1 MFHRLEPALN
11 SEIKSLG
18 HPRAAL
24 LGFAVA
30 VLAHNVLALL
40 KRAIEQAHRSEQ
52 PELDV
57 SAYHLTLHVVD
68 GYQAVTLALPPEH
81 VPRIPHDDPRW
92 LCDKLLQLARH
103 MRAKSLATS
112 KRAPKTRQA
121 KGYVDASLARAHV
134 STARVLK
141 AYRPARP

>member
-1 MFHRLEPALN
+1 M
-11 SEIKSLG
+11 
-18 HPRAAL
+18 
-24 LGFAVA
+24 
-30 VLAHNVLALL
+30 L

-57 SAYHLTLHVVD
+57 STYHLTLHVVD
-68 GYQAVTLALPPEH
+68 GYKAVTLVLPPEH
-81 VPRIPHDDPRW
+81 LPRITRDNPRW

-103 MRAKSLATS
+103 LRPKSLATS

-121 KGYVDASLARAHV
+121 KGHVDGSLARTHV

-141 AYRPARP
+141 AYRQARP